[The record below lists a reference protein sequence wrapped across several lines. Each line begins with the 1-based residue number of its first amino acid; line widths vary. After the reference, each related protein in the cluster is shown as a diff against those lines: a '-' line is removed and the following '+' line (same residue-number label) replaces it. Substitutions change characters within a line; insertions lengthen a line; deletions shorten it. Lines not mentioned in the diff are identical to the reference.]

1 MSVRGNGSHRF
12 GVRADNLTLAD
23 SQKEW
28 VLQPGSAG
36 SLEWRGRIRSPCES
50 NPALW
55 KLVAQ
60 EKIKELRA
68 NPGLLAASIS
78 ENDGGPNKFCSCA
91 TCRSWDSPE
100 TQERF
105 KADPNLYLHQ
115 ESDLISDRV
124 YRFYNEVAK
133 LLWDP
138 HRDVDPIIDDYCR
151 AAYGP
156 GAEAM
161 KEYYRRAEDLANRIA
176 ATGKP
181 NRDLDVRIEKDKY
194 YGSLGDSLAV
204 RVSRDIQSCLSL
216 TPDRK

>member
-1 MSVRGNGSHRF
+1 M
-12 GVRADNLTLAD
+12 
-23 SQKEW
+23 
-28 VLQPGSAG
+28 
-36 SLEWRGRIRSPCES
+36 
-50 NPALW
+50 
-55 KLVAQ
+55 
-60 EKIKELRA
+60 
-68 NPGLLAASIS
+68 
-78 ENDGGPNKFCSCA
+78 
-91 TCRSWDSPE
+91 
-100 TQERF
+100 
-105 KADPNLYLHQ
+105 YLHQ

-138 HRDVDPIIDDYCR
+138 HRDVDQIIDDYCR

-181 NRDLDVRIEKDKY
+181 NRDLDVRIEKDRNKLTDPYTDVELSKLQACVDKAAAAIGSSDAAALERVRLVATGLEYTQKTRDLLAAAAAVRAGKSTREEFNKIKVETDNY
-194 YGSLGDSLAV
+194 YSSLRGSLAV

-216 TPDRK
+216 TPDFK